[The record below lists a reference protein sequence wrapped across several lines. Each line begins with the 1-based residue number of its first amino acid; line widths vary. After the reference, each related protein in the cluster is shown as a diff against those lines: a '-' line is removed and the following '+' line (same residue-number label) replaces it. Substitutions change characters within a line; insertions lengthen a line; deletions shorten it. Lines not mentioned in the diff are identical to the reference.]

1 MHRIRLHRGLLSTL
15 TVGLFLLG
23 FAGSATGQ
31 GVTTAAMSG
40 IVTDTQ
46 NLGLPGA
53 NVVAVHQP
61 SGTMYGVASRIGGVY
76 NIPNMRIGGPYQ
88 VIVSFVGYES
98 VTENN
103 IYLTLGQ
110 NLRLDFE
117 LAEAALEFDMLT
129 VTGEQDEVLNAGRT
143 GAATTIDRE
152 EVLQLPSIKRSTRDL
167 TRIDPRNDG
176 NYSFAGRNWL
186 YNNIS
191 LDGSYF
197 NNSFGLDDPAV
208 GGQTAAEPVPFD
220 AVEQVQV
227 SIAPYDVR
235 QSGFTGANVNTVTR
249 SGTNTFSGSVY
260 TFWRNESL
268 IGNSVK
274 GEEVIADPD
283 LTFNQTGFSIGGPII
298 KDKLFFFVNGEIER
312 RDDPGTNFVADEDG
326 NVTFG
331 ESRVSATTMDQISQ
345 VMRDVYG
352 YETGPYQGFVHETN
366 NDKLLIKLDWNISES
381 HNLSAR
387 YNFLDAERDLPP
399 HAFVLSFNNS
409 GRGPNS
415 ASLPFRNAGYSINN
429 EFNSFAVELNS
440 RGSGWAN
447 RLFTSYNRFRDFRE
461 PFSADF
467 PTIEIGEGGITY
479 TTVGHEPFSIHNIL
493 DQDVIQVTNNFTY
506 FQGRHVLTLG
516 ANFEH
521 YSFFNSFNIFRHG
534 LFQLPDFLDFL
545 CGTTFS
551 SLDDF
556 FARTDPDSENFYDFN
571 SCVGSGPFKG
581 EKIEV
586 AQVGLYAQDE
596 LIVSPTLNL
605 TFGVRVDVP
614 MYLTDPVDNPFSRGL
629 TALDPDDNPVTIDQS
644 ELPGSSPLFS
654 PRIGFNY
661 DLTGDR
667 STQLRG
673 GTGIFTGR
681 VPFVWIGNV
690 ISNPG
695 NNPNLYPN
703 IQDVPEDHVTDDSEE
718 RGRSILQTSFD
729 LNAFAEDFKWPQIW
743 TTNIAVDHKLPWDLL
758 GTVEVLYGKD
768 INAIFMR
775 NDDLIEPVRT
785 LADGRPYFLGPNGNE
800 LNPDG
805 GPGIYTIDNTSEGWN
820 FNVTA
825 QLRKLF
831 PNGLNTSLSY
841 AYTEAKNNLQ
851 STEIASVL
859 WQSQPVQGDPNQPG
873 LGWSQFNQRHR
884 IVGTATYRHSWS
896 NRIGTSLGVFFEAA
910 EGGLFTAAG
919 GNRFSFVYAGDVNG
933 DGYSNDMIYVPTGMD
948 DIKLGTID
956 ENGDYV
962 SDPNQ
967 WFRFDAFIE
976 QDSYLSGIR
985 GEIAERNGGLNPW
998 YTNIDLRLMQD
1009 FKIRSGGQDHT
1020 LQVSFDVQNVANL
1033 ISSDWGVRRGAS
1045 PAAIAPLGL
1054 VGWDNAGDPVF
1065 SYTGPGETYADDPG
1079 ELSRWRAQLGVR
1091 YIFN

>member
-1 MHRIRLHRGLLSTL
+1 
-15 TVGLFLLG
+15 
-23 FAGSATGQ
+23 
-31 GVTTAAMSG
+31 
-40 IVTDTQ
+40 
-46 NLGLPGA
+46 
-53 NVVAVHQP
+53 
-61 SGTMYGVASRIGGVY
+61 
-76 NIPNMRIGGPYQ
+76 MRIGGPYQ
-88 VIVSFVGYES
+88 VTVSFVGYES

-103 IYLTLGQ
+103 VYLTLGQ

-117 LAEAALEFDMLT
+117 LSSAALEFDMLT
-129 VTGEQDEVLNAGRT
+129 VIGEQDEVLNAGRT
-143 GAATTIDRE
+143 GAATTVDRE

-176 NYSFAGRNWL
+176 NYAFAGRNWL

-208 GGQTAAEPVPFD
+208 GGQTAAEPIPFD

-227 SIAPYDVR
+227 SIAPFDVR

-274 GEEVIADPD
+274 GSDVIADPD
-283 LTFNQTGFSIGGPII
+283 LSFNQTGFSLGGPLI

-312 RDDPGTNFVADEDG
+312 RDDPGTNFVADQDG
-326 NVTFG
+326 NLTFG
-331 ESRVSATTMDQISQ
+331 ESRVDAETMDRIRD
-345 VMRDVYG
+345 VMRSSYE
-352 YETGPYQGFVHETN
+352 YETGPYEGFVHETN
-366 NDKLLIKLDWNISES
+366 NDKLLLKLDWNINASN
-381 HNLSAR
+381 NLSVR
-387 YNFLDAERDLPP
+387 YNYLDAKRDLPP
-399 HAFVLSFNNS
+399 HPFVLSFNNS

-415 ASLPFRNAGYSINN
+415 TSLPFQNAGYAINN
-429 EFNSFAVELNS
+429 EVNSFAVELNS
-440 RGSGWAN
+440 RGDSWAN
-447 RLFTSYNRFRDFRE
+447 RFFTSYNRFRDFRE
-461 PFSADF
+461 PFSEPF
-467 PTIEIGEGGITY
+467 PTVEIGEDGVTY
-479 TTVGHEPFSIHNIL
+479 TTVGHEPFSAHNIL
-493 DQDVIQVTNNFTY
+493 DQDVFQVTNNFSY
-506 FQGRHVLTLG
+506 FKGRHVLTLG

-534 LFQLPDFLDFL
+534 LFQLPDALDFL

-556 FARTDPDSENFYDFN
+556 FARTDPAVDSLFYDFN
-571 SCVGSGPFKG
+571 NCVGTGPFKG
-581 EKIEV
+581 EDIEV
-586 AQVGLYAQDE
+586 AQIGVYLQDE
-596 LIVSPTLNL
+596 FVVSPTLNL
-605 TFGVRVDVP
+605 TFGLRVDVP
-614 MYLTDPVDNPFSRGL
+614 MYLTDPVDNPFSRNL

-644 ELPGSSPLFS
+644 DLPGASPLFS

-661 DLTGDR
+661 DVTGDR

-695 NNPNLYPN
+695 DNPNLYPN
-703 IQDVPEDHVTDDSEE
+703 IEDVPEDHVTDDSDD

-743 TTNIAVDHKLPWDLL
+743 TTNVAVDHQLPWGLL
-758 GTVEVLYGKD
+758 GTLEVLYGKD

-775 NDDLIEPVRT
+775 NDDLAKPVGT
-785 LADGRPYFLGPNGNE
+785 LDDGRPYFGGPGVYE

-805 GPGIYTIDNTSEGWN
+805 DAGIYTIDNTDEGWN
-820 FNVTA
+820 LNVTA

-841 AYTEAKNNLQ
+841 SYTEAKNNLQ

-859 WQSQPVQGDPNQPG
+859 WQSQPVQGDPNRPG
-873 LGWSQFNQRHR
+873 LAYSQFNQRHR
-884 IVGTATYRHSWS
+884 IVGTATYRHAWNAST
-896 NRIGTSLGVFFEAA
+896 GTSIGLFFEAA

-919 GNRFSFVYAGDVNG
+919 GNRYSYTYAGDVNG
-933 DGYSNDMIYVPTGMD
+933 DFYSNDLIYVPANESE
-948 DIKLGTID
+948 IKLGTLDD
-956 ENGDYV
+956 EGDFV
-962 SDPNQ
+962 RDATQ
-967 WFRFDAFIE
+967 WSSLNAFIE
-976 QDSYLSGIR
+976 QDDYLSSHR
-985 GEIAERNGGLNPW
+985 GEIVDRNGGINPW
-998 YTNIDLRLMQD
+998 YTNLDLRLMQD
-1009 FKIRSGGQDHT
+1009 FNIQSGGQEHT
-1020 LQVSFDVQNVANL
+1020 LQVSFDIQNVGNF
-1033 ISSDWGVRRGAS
+1033 ISSDWGVRRVVS
-1045 PAAIAPLGL
+1045 PAAASPLTV
-1054 VGWDNAGDPVF
+1054 VGFDNAGDPVF
-1065 SYTGPGETYADDPG
+1065 NFTGPAETYIDDPG